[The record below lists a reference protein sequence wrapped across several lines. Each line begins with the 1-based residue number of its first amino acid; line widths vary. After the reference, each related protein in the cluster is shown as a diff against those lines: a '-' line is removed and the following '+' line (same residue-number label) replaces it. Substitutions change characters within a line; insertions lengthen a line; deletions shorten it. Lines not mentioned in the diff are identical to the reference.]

1 VSEHRSKRASRP
13 PRRGVCAGLL
23 LGCSVSKRE
32 RVERNR
38 PFSTGVVFGCKPSMS
53 IVHADSAHGRK
64 VRFLSPVAW
73 PPASRDPS
81 GIVAAAGPARLVH
94 YSVANRISRAGPP
107 DRGPGLAG
115 VTPRTR
121 PQRCPDSVC
130 PCNAHFVS
138 SAPFG
143 SQTTGDGSRARC
155 SAAPGQ
161 VQSIQTMHLTP
172 CQAWAS
178 IRPIGCNPV
187 SRLGIPSLGKIGKR
201 CKSQI
206 RTRGFSPVRAL
217 LAIELA

>member
-1 VSEHRSKRASRP
+1 MCE
-13 PRRGVCAGLL
+13 G
-23 LGCSVSKRE
+23 GCSVSRRE
-32 RVERNR
+32 GGK
-38 PFSTGVVFGCKPSMS
+38 TGHSRQEWS
-53 IVHADSAHGRK
+53 WA
-64 VRFLSPVAW
+64 
-73 PPASRDPS
+73 ASRLWASSIRTQPTEGRSIPYRPS
-81 GIVAAAGPARLVH
+81 LGPRHAGTHRDSSSCRSSAASTFQCGQW
-94 YSVANRISRAGPP
+94 
-107 DRGPGLAG
+107 DFPGRTTQPRPRLAG
-115 VTPRTR
+115 ATPRTR
-121 PQRCPDSVC
+121 PQRFPDSVC
-130 PCNAHFVS
+130 PSYAHFVS

-155 SAAPGQ
+155 SAAPGP

-217 LAIELA
+217 LATELA